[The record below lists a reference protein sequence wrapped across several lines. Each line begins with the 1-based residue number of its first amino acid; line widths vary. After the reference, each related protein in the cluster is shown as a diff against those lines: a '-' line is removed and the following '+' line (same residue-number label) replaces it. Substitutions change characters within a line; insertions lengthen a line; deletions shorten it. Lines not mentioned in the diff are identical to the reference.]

1 MSALVLFVRMAIT
14 PTIVFTVVTLW
25 LRFRSICKTP
35 ASFLQFTTPTFFFSY
50 YDTHCPQV
58 HPSSSAGTDLDATIV
73 SAAIWLVILC
83 VSICISTSLILS
95 LWPLSSFCILIN
107 LPFSLSN
114 VNLASKRAAKLAG
127 KSIGIP
133 PLYCPSPAD
142 PLCCPFLDPD
152 IPERKFASPIPAAA
166 PARTLSCD
174 SVSFG
179 RGSIR
184 PKVLADQLESAAE
197 RLAAVVVA
205 LAAAASALAKVDLG
219 TEKISGGRG
228 GKEGGGIEGGVAY

>member
-1 MSALVLFVRMAIT
+1 M
-14 PTIVFTVVTLW
+14 
-25 LRFRSICKTP
+25 
-35 ASFLQFTTPTFFFSY
+35 
-50 YDTHCPQV
+50 
-58 HPSSSAGTDLDATIV
+58 
-73 SAAIWLVILC
+73 
-83 VSICISTSLILS
+83 CISTSLILS

-107 LPFSLSN
+107 LAFSLSN

-133 PLYCPSPAD
+133 PPYCPSPVD
-142 PLCCPFLDPD
+142 PLLCPFLGAD
-152 IPERKFASPIPAAA
+152 IPERKFASPMPAAA

-184 PKVLADQLESAAE
+184 PKVFADQLESAAE
-197 RLAAVVVA
+197 RLAAVAVA

-219 TEKISGGRG
+219 TERISEGRG
-228 GKEGGGIEGGVAY
+228 GKEGGSIEGGVAY

>member
-1 MSALVLFVRMAIT
+1 MA
-14 PTIVFTVVTLW
+14 
-25 LRFRSICKTP
+25 
-35 ASFLQFTTPTFFFSY
+35 
-50 YDTHCPQV
+50 
-58 HPSSSAGTDLDATIV
+58 
-73 SAAIWLVILC
+73 
-83 VSICISTSLILS
+83 
-95 LWPLSSFCILIN
+95 
-107 LPFSLSN
+107 FSLSN

-142 PLCCPFLDPD
+142 PLLCPFLEAD

-179 RGSIR
+179 IGSIR
-184 PKVLADQLESAAE
+184 PKVFADQLESAAE
-197 RLAAVVVA
+197 RLAAVAVA
-205 LAAAASALAKVDLG
+205 LAAAASAFAKVDLG
-219 TEKISGGRG
+219 TERISVGRD